1 MSTVLDTLK
10 ELHALHAELADVQ
23 EQLKRAPLQ
32 MKAKEAEV
40 SKRETALATGR
51 DALKRMKMDA
61 DSREV
66 SLKSGEAKVADY
78 KLKLNLCKSNK
89 EFSALQEEIR
99 HFQEA
104 NGKLEEEILGLMSE
118 VETKGDS
125 VKQLQSELDQSKEEL
140 ANLKEVIDYKIQ
152 KFTDRVLLLE
162 GKIKEYSE
170 QLDSATLADYRRL
183 VKTRGSAALAG
194 CLDGTCEACFTGQT
208 AQSLNELMMG
218 RVVFCKSC
226 GAMLYL
232 K

>member
-1 MSTVLDTLK
+1 MPTVLDTLK

-23 EQLKRAPLQ
+23 DQLKRAPLQ
-32 MKAKEAEV
+32 LKAKEAEV
-40 SKRETALATGR
+40 AKREAAVVAGR
-51 DALKRMKMDA
+51 DAHKRMKMDA
-61 DSREV
+61 DSREM

-89 EFSALQEEIR
+89 EFSALQEEIK

-104 NGKLEEEILGLMSE
+104 NGKLEEEILGMMTD
-118 VETKGDS
+118 VENHAAVVKDLQ
-125 VKQLQSELDQSKEEL
+125 KQLEESKDEL
-140 ANLKEVIDYKIQ
+140 AKLREVIDYKIQ
-152 KFTDRVLLLE
+152 KFTDRVTLLE

-183 VKTRGSAALAG
+183 VKTKGSGALAG